1 MLTVVTHWDR
11 QIRDERLQSSPSR
24 IRDADMSGDA
34 TVTKHYTNEDPDQPQ
49 FSIPKAYEEKLQGDR
64 CGGGDWTTQEL
75 LVGSI
80 PTSQDDAPNCW
91 AYFNVRLPGV

>member
-1 MLTVVTHWDR
+1 MLTVVTYWNR

-64 CGGGDWTTQEL
+64 CGGV
-75 LVGSI
+75 VGRRRNS
-80 PTSQDDAPNCW
+80 
-91 AYFNVRLPGV
+91 L